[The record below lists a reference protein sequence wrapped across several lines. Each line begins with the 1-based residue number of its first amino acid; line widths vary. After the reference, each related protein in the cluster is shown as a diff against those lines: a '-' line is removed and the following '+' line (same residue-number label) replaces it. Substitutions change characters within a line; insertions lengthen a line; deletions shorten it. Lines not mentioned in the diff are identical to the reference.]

1 MLGGEVGKERERD
14 ETRAMIIAVGGRGRN
29 ISLPRF
35 SLEMS
40 SEEGEGGDISR
51 RFRSSAEVMSVMLSN
66 N

>member
-40 SEEGEGGDISR
+40 SEEGEG
-51 RFRSSAEVMSVMLSN
+51 EKE
-66 N
+66 

>member
-40 SEEGEGGDISR
+40 SEEGEGEKETVTRHVSY
-51 RFRSSAEVMSVMLSN
+51 ALQ
-66 N
+66 